1 MTMIYDE
8 YDYKIPEG
16 KRIRLIID
24 SDVKNE
30 ADDPYAIIHALL
42 SPKFD
47 NRGIVAAHFGSVR
60 SPHSMQDSDTELK
73 HILQLMGLPEG
84 LAHPGASK
92 PLTQRNG
99 QLITDGVAAVPGQ
112 KPPSDGAR
120 FIIEEA
126 LREDTKEPL
135 YVVCMGPL
143 TDMALAW
150 ICEPS
155 IARKLTCIWIGGGAY
170 PYGGFEYNLSN
181 DILAAQTVMHSD
193 LPLWQIPR
201 DVYSEVLVSMAELQ
215 NKVKGCGILGRYL
228 FEQLEQCS
236 HTPASM
242 ATNRTGEF
250 WCLGDSPGIGVLLAD
265 QLFGYE
271 WRKAPGIRPD
281 MTYTEEPD
289 NREIK
294 VYHRVNSRYI
304 LEDFFAKLALYAQR
318 QGTK

>member
-30 ADDPYAIIHALL
+30 ADDPFAIIHALL

-47 NRGIVAAHFGSVR
+47 NRGIVAAHFGDVR
-60 SPHSMQDSDTELK
+60 SPHSMQDSYTEAK
-73 HILQLMGLPEG
+73 HILQLMGLPAD
-84 LAHPGASK
+84 LAFPGAK
-92 PLTQRNG
+92 EPLTQRDG
-99 QLITDGVAAVPGQ
+99 QLISDGALAAPGQ
-112 KPPSDGAR
+112 GAPSEGAR

-126 LREDTKEPL
+126 LREDTNEPL

-143 TDMALAW
+143 TDVALAW

-155 IARKLTCIWIGGGAY
+155 IAQKLTCIWIGGGAY
-170 PYGGFEYNLSN
+170 PFGGFEYNLSN
-181 DILAAQTVMHSD
+181 DILAARTVMNSD

-215 NKVKGCGILGRYL
+215 YKVKGCGILGAYL

-236 HTPASM
+236 HTSASM

-271 WRKAPGIRPD
+271 IRRAPGIRSD
-281 MTYTEEPD
+281 MTYADGPD

-294 VYHRVNSRYI
+294 VYQRVNSRYI

-318 QGTK
+318 KGTK

>member
-1 MTMIYDE
+1 MIYDE

-30 ADDPYAIIHALL
+30 ADDPFAIIHALL

-47 NRGIVAAHFGSVR
+47 NRGIVAAHFGDVR
-60 SPHSMQDSDTELK
+60 SPHSMQDSYTEAK
-73 HILQLMGLPEG
+73 HILQLMGLPAD
-84 LAHPGASK
+84 LAFPGAK
-92 PLTQRNG
+92 EPLTQRDG
-99 QLITDGVAAVPGQ
+99 QLISDGALAAPGQ
-112 KPPSDGAR
+112 GAPSEGAR

-126 LREDTKEPL
+126 LREDTNEPL

-143 TDMALAW
+143 TDVALAW

-155 IARKLTCIWIGGGAY
+155 IAQKLTCIWIGGGAY
-170 PYGGFEYNLSN
+170 PFGGFEYNLSN
-181 DILAAQTVMHSD
+181 DILAARIVMHSD

-215 NKVKGCGILGRYL
+215 YKVKGCGILGAYL

-236 HTPASM
+236 HTSASM

-271 WRKAPGIRPD
+271 IRRAPGIRSV
-281 MTYTEEPD
+281 MTYADGPD

-294 VYHRVNSRYI
+294 VYQRVNSRYI